1 MMLNFGAL
9 VKQHNIKIKGI
20 IQLGSHYFQEK
31 DIFLKLGVKNF
42 VLVEPQKHAFAVTQQ
57 KSADIPNVVLF
68 NCAVGDEE
76 GKFTMQCDEVNQ
88 GQSSSLLT
96 AKKHLEKYPSIQ
108 FTRMEEVD
116 VKLLDNLEFN
126 RDKYNVIV
134 CDLQGAELKM
144 LRGATETLQHI
155 DAIYTEINFIEMYDG
170 CVLVEELDR
179 FLSLFGF
186 KRVATGD
193 NHNNQGWSD
202 ALYIKYE

>member
-1 MMLNFGAL
+1 MMLNFSAL
-9 VKQHNIKIKGI
+9 VKQHNIKTRGV
-20 IQLGSHYFQEK
+20 IQLGSHYWQEK
-31 DIFLKLGVKNF
+31 DMLIKLGIRNF
-42 VLVEPQKHAFAVTQQ
+42 VLVEPQKHAFSVTKE

-76 GKFTMQCDEVNQ
+76 GKFVMQCDETNQ

-108 FTRMEEVD
+108 FTRKEEVD
-116 VKLLDNLEFN
+116 VKLLDNLDFN
-126 RDKYNVIV
+126 RRNYNVII

-144 LRGATETLQHI
+144 LRGATNTLQYI
-155 DAIYTEINFIEMYDG
+155 DAIYTEVNFIEMYDG

-179 FLSLFGF
+179 FLSLFNF
-186 KRVATGD
+186 KRVATGE